1 MGLSEPLAVVLLGP
15 ESLAPGQGPAAPE
28 AAARPA
34 RWASAA
40 GAAAAGAAGTGSA
53 SVAAESSPGTPQ
65 GTGKSLAA
73 GLLGVLPETDQEQV
87 ARMRRCR
94 KDCCRIRFHEQRIAV
109 RKPKVSLLAW
119 PENS

>member
-1 MGLSEPLAVVLLGP
+1 MSEPLAVVLLGP

-73 GLLGVLPETDQEQV
+73 GLLGVLPETAEPGPAAV
-87 ARMRRCR
+87 AAAGKTCPRAAAPGVGAA
-94 KDCCRIRFHEQRIAV
+94 AV
-109 RKPKVSLLAW
+109 AAAAA
-119 PENS
+119 